1 MRLYYEIALRSFRRA
16 TIYRSAYIAG
26 LLTNS
31 FFAVVRT
38 MIYIALYQAG
48 GNPGGWAMR
57 ELISYTWITQVL
69 ISIGGGWLTND
80 ILQSIRSGDV
90 ITDLAR
96 PWSFYGYWLSRFLG
110 ERVCNL
116 LMRGLLTYLIG
127 YLYFLTYL
135 PSPGQLL
142 AFTLAV
148 ALALLVSFALTALIN
163 MTGFWLLDASGVTM
177 LCNIVLSFFSGFMLP
192 LSLFPPLLSAVARA
206 LPFQA
211 ITGLPAEIFL
221 GRVRGQAL
229 AEALALQ
236 ALWAVVMT
244 GLALLVLRAAVRKVV
259 IQGG

>member
-16 TIYRSAYIAG
+16 TVYRSAYIAG

-31 FFAVVRT
+31 FFGAVRAL
-38 MIYIALYQAG
+38 ILIALYQAG
-48 GNPGGWAMR
+48 GDPGGWTLD

-69 ISIGGGWLTND
+69 LSIGGGWLTID

-127 YLYFLTYL
+127 YLYFVTYV
-135 PSPGQLL
+135 PSPGELL
-142 AFTLAV
+142 AFMLAL
-148 ALALLVSFALTALIN
+148 ALALLVSFALTAIVN
-163 MTGFWLLDASGVTM
+163 MTGFWLLDAAGVT
-177 LCNIVLSFFSGFMLP
+177 LLANIVLSFFSGVLLP
-192 LSLFPPLLSAVARA
+192 LSLFPPWLGGVARA

-211 ITGLPAEIFL
+211 ITALPAEVFL
-221 GRVRGQAL
+221 GRLRGQAL
-229 AEALALQ
+229 AETLLLQ
-236 ALWAVVMT
+236 ACWAAVMT
-244 GLALLVLRAAVRKVV
+244 GLALLMLRAAMRKVV